1 MAGIIGLKPKIKE
14 RKEQVMTEAEAQ
26 TLQDWED
33 QRMINRRTRHAIS
46 GTYGPKQP
54 TKARRKLPGKRKW
67 KNKEKQYAVLDG
79 QMTVKE
85 FNLKQKAMR
94 VLDKVYKR
102 QHAQRQKHSL
112 VD

>member
-1 MAGIIGLKPKIKE
+1 MAIIGLKPKQ

-26 TLQDWED
+26 VLQDWED
-33 QRMINRRTRHAIS
+33 TRFMNRRTRHAIS
-46 GTYGPKQP
+46 QTYGPKQP

-67 KNKEKQYAVLDG
+67 KNKEQRYAVLEG
-79 QMTVKE
+79 QMVTKE
-85 FNLKQKAMR
+85 FNLKQQAMR